1 MKYQTLGCLGLLLLP
16 LAAQAIE
23 PGPSSPS
30 QKPTETWLLLQSRNQ
45 VKSTILQNASPSER
59 ELSLQR
65 WLDNYKHPI
74 PEYYK
79 EYAGSQGSGGSQ
91 GQ

>member
-1 MKYQTLGCLGLLLLP
+1 MKHNMLSCLGLLLLP

-23 PGPSSPS
+23 PGPSSP
-30 QKPTETWLLLQSRNQ
+30 QQQVTEVWLQLQNRNQ
-45 VKSTILQNASPSER
+45 IASRTPQPATPGER

-65 WLDNYKHPI
+65 WMESYKHAI

-79 EYAGSQGSGGSQ
+79 EYSGKGK
-91 GQ
+91 

>member
-1 MKYQTLGCLGLLLLP
+1 MKPNLLSCLGLLLLP

-23 PGPSSPS
+23 PGPASE
-30 QKPTETWLLLQSRNQ
+30 QQQDTEIWLLLQSRGQ
-45 VKSTILQNASPSER
+45 VASPIPQMAKPAER

-65 WLDNYKHPI
+65 LLDSYKYPI

-79 EYAGSQGSGGSQ
+79 EYTSSNAKTN
-91 GQ
+91 

>member
-1 MKYQTLGCLGLLLLP
+1 MKYQTLSCLGLLLLP

-23 PGPSSPS
+23 PGPASLS
-30 QKPTETWLLLQSRNQ
+30 QQSTETWLLLQSRNQ
-45 VKSTILQNASPSER
+45 VKSPIQQNASPSER

-65 WLDNYKHPI
+65 WLDSFKHPI

-79 EYAGSQGSGGSQ
+79 EYSGSGSTGASGSQ
-91 GQ
+91 

>member
-1 MKYQTLGCLGLLLLP
+1 MT
-16 LAAQAIE
+16 QAIE
-23 PGPSSPS
+23 PGPASLS
-30 QKPTETWLLLQSRNQ
+30 QQSTETWLLLQSRNQ
-45 VKSTILQNASPSER
+45 VKSPIPQNASPSER
-59 ELSLQR
+59 ELALQR

-79 EYAGSQGSGGSQ
+79 EYVGSGGGGSQ